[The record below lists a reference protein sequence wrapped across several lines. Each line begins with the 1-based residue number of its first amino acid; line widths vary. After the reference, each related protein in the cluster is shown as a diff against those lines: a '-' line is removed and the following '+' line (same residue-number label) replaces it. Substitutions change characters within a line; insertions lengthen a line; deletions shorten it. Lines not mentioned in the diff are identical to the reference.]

1 MVTVP
6 FKFPSCQVFLRE
18 TRDKGT
24 HRIIASKPARTH
36 SFITIARGSRAIPL
50 LSLSLLRRSHALSA
64 FEVARNRC
72 VTVRKR
78 SHVFQGGPGYP
89 EEEREATVV

>member
-24 HRIIASKPARTH
+24 HRIIASKPARTQVH
-36 SFITIARGSRAIPL
+36 HDREG
-50 LSLSLLRRSHALSA
+50 
-64 FEVARNRC
+64 VARIPRDS
-72 VTVRKR
+72 TSSLFGSQKPRIVRVR
-78 SHVFQGGPGYP
+78 SG
-89 EEEREATVV
+89 A

>member
-36 SFITIARGSRAIPL
+36 SFITIARGSRAIPF
-50 LSLSLLRRSHALSA
+50 LSLSVFASQKPRIVRVRSGA
-64 FEVARNRC
+64 
-72 VTVRKR
+72 
-78 SHVFQGGPGYP
+78 
-89 EEEREATVV
+89 